1 MIPGTMTG
9 TTTGTTTEP
18 TAESTAEATGPTTR
32 RRHLSVVTE
41 VQDALPRLPAV
52 MDGVV
57 AHRRFG
63 EGAHG
68 FTHRHRAWLVDL
80 DDPHPLPRGLRWLAR
95 LRPAD
100 HLDGGRLGG
109 GIAGDVERFLAAR
122 GIERQPGERLLMLA
136 QPRMWGQVFNPLT
149 VFWLLD
155 AQGESRACVLEV
167 HNTYG
172 SRHAYVVRLDAHDR
186 AEVDKAFYVS
196 PFNDTSGSYGVRI
209 SLRPDRVAVS
219 VVLWRDGERIL
230 SAVQSGELTP
240 LTARSAATAS
250 LARPWANL
258 KVPALIRWHGV
269 RLWAR
274 RLPVQPRPPQA
285 TDLVR

>member
-1 MIPGTMTG
+1 MNTEMATG
-9 TTTGTTTEP
+9 P
-18 TAESTAEATGPTTR
+18 TAEPATGPTTR
-32 RRHLSVVTE
+32 RRHLSVVPDP
-41 VQDALPRLPAV
+41 QDALPRLPAV
-52 MDGVV
+52 MDGLV

-122 GIERQPGERLLMLA
+122 GVERQPGERLLMLA

-149 VFWLLD
+149 VFWLVD
-155 AQGESRACVLEV
+155 VQGESRACVLEV

-172 SRHAYVVRLDAHDR
+172 SRHAYLVRLDAHHR

-196 PFNDTSGSYGVRI
+196 PFNDTEGEYAV
-209 SLRPDRVAVS
+209 SLRLDPERVTVT
-219 VVLWRDGERIL
+219 VGLDRDGAR
-230 SAVQSGELTP
+230 V
-240 LTARSAATAS
+240 LTATTTGVPRAATDAAVVGTALRHLLMTWRVS
-250 LARPWANL
+250 
-258 KVPALIRWHGV
+258 ALIRIHGI
-269 RLWAR
+269 RLWTR
-274 RLPVQPRPPQA
+274 RLPIQPRTPHPQEH
-285 TDLVR
+285 VR